1 MLRISAV
8 CAVALGLPAVAWG
21 QDQDGGLDA
30 HGFVL
35 TAQDGDVRDGYVLH
49 RPGAMDRGQWFVGG
63 VLELANRPLVLID
76 ASADPDDPS
85 REPALTNVLGLNLT
99 GGATLHPRVRL
110 TASMPLFFTS
120 RSFGEN
126 QGLAAG
132 DLRLDA
138 MLLAVTPEDELGVG
152 LGLVPWIDLP
162 TGATSKF
169 LGRPG
174 IGGGGVVAMS
184 YGFPRATVTA
194 NLGAQFDPE
203 VEGLLNLTGSDALI
217 SGLGANVLVT
227 ERDALGIELDVL
239 SPLRANDRKGAGAP
253 AELTVSFRHRTES
266 GPYFNAGF
274 AAPVSR
280 GAGAAAWR
288 LFLGGGFGKLGP
300 AAPKDKDLDG
310 ITDDLDA
317 CPTEPEV
324 VNGYRDEDGCPD
336 GLSTLLVDVTWNG
349 APVAGA
355 DLIVEAADGTLTE
368 AATTAQSWS
377 AAATPDSTYKLTA
390 KKGDCLVGD
399 TTARVGDG
407 ESRAAVPLVL
417 VASATVK
424 VSVVDSSGNPID
436 GARLAWETDTPECL
450 PAEPPALTRGASTI
464 ELGPGKH
471 TFIVS
476 APNYRI
482 AEQVVDVNKGADEA
496 LVFELAPTKLKL
508 EKSRI
513 VILEKVQFETNKATI
528 KPESFELL
536 DEVADIIN
544 RNPGAGRVEV
554 QDHTDDRGSDS
565 YNLELSQRRAESVR
579 RYLADHGVDKDRLI
593 AVGFGETKP
602 IADNGTAAGRAEN
615 RRVEFLLIDQKDQAI
630 EEPAH

>member
-1 MLRISAV
+1 MKEILSDLDVPQGMGVILRTA
-8 CAVALGLPAVAWG
+8 GLERSNIDIKRDYEYLSRLW
-21 QDQDGGLDA
+21 DSIREITMRS
-30 HGFVL
+30 
-35 TAQDGDVRDGYVLH
+35 TA
-49 RPGAMDRGQWFVGG
+49 
-63 VLELANRPLVLID
+63 
-76 ASADPDDPS
+76 
-85 REPALTNVLGLNLT
+85 PALIY
-99 GGATLHPRVRL
+99 
-110 TASMPLFFTS
+110 
-120 RSFGEN
+120 EEE
-126 QGLAAG
+126 
-132 DLRLDA
+132 DL
-138 MLLAVTPEDELGVG
+138 V
-152 LGLVPWIDLP
+152 
-162 TGATSKF
+162 K
-169 LGRPG
+169 
-174 IGGGGVVAMS
+174 
-184 YGFPRATVTA
+184 RA
-194 NLGAQFDPE
+194 
-203 VEGLLNLTGSDALI
+203 I
-217 SGLGANVLVT
+217 
-227 ERDALGIELDVL
+227 RDM
-239 SPLRANDRKGAGAP
+239 
-253 AELTVSFRHRTES
+253 
-266 GPYFNAGF
+266 Y
-274 AAPVSR
+274 
-280 GAGAAAWR
+280 
-288 LFLGGGFGKLGP
+288 
-300 AAPKDKDLDG
+300 DKDLDG

-317 CPTEPEV
+317 CPTEPETK
-324 VNGYRDEDGCPD
+324 NGYIDEDGCPD

-513 VILEKVQFETNKATI
+513 VQQAPDERNFHIVHQLLAGASKADELAWLRDHADDVNAKLSSHGTVYLKGWELVKDAEGFRSAYEALNLSPCRDPLENAYQ
-528 KPESFELL
+528 
-536 DEVADIIN
+536 
-544 RNPGAGRVEV
+544 RNLSSLYCCFPIGAS
-554 QDHTDDRGSDS
+554 TS
-565 YNLELSQRRAESVR
+565 L
-579 RYLADHGVDKDRLI
+579 
-593 AVGFGETKP
+593 
-602 IADNGTAAGRAEN
+602 
-615 RRVEFLLIDQKDQAI
+615 
-630 EEPAH
+630 